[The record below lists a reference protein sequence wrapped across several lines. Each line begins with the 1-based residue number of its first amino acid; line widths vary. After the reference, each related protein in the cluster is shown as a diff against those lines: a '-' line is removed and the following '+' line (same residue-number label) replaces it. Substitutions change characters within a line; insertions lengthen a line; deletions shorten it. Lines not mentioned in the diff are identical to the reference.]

1 MNTEL
6 YIARRLIQKH
16 SHNFSRPIIRIS
28 IWSIVL
34 GLAVMLLSVSIVTGF
49 KKQIQDKVTGFAGH
63 IQINQYDSNSSF
75 ETAPIQYSD
84 SLKSG
89 LESIE
94 GVKHIQSVCTKAG
107 IMQGKEDRLGIILK
121 GLGPDFDS
129 SFFSKHILQ
138 GHFPDIYQ
146 SKVSNQ
152 VLISKKIAN
161 QLILGVG
168 DTVRLYFL
176 NSKQSGARGRRLFV
190 SGIYETNLE
199 EFDESF
205 VLADQRHVQGL
216 NNWKKDQVSGIEVFI
231 DNFDQMEAMTEL
243 IYKNLGFN
251 LTATN
256 AKEMYP
262 EVFDWLAL
270 QDINVII
277 ILALMLLISS
287 VSMISTLLVLILER
301 TTTIG
306 ILKAL
311 GAQNLSIRKI
321 FLYQAVYII
330 ARGLFWGNLLG
341 LGLAFIQKYFGILK
355 LDQANYYMSEVPINL
370 SFLPLVGVNLLALI
384 IIVLFLIIPSFV
396 ASKIDP
402 VKAIR
407 YE

>member
-1 MNTEL
+1 M
-6 YIARRLIQKH
+6 
-16 SHNFSRPIIRIS
+16 
-28 IWSIVL
+28 

-63 IQINQYDSNSSF
+63 IQISQYDSNSSF

-89 LESIE
+89 LENLE
-94 GVKHIQSVCTKAG
+94 GVKHVQSVCTKAG

-121 GLGPDFDS
+121 GLGSDFDS
-129 SFFSKHILQ
+129 SFFSKHILK

-152 VLISKKIAN
+152 VLISKKIAK
-161 QLILGVG
+161 QLVLKVG

-231 DNFDQMEAMTEL
+231 DDFDRMGAMTEL

-311 GAQNLSIRKI
+311 GTQNLSIRKI

-330 ARGLFWGNLLG
+330 ARGLLWGNLLG

-370 SFLPLVGVNLLALI
+370 NFWPLVGVNLLALI

>member
-1 MNTEL
+1 
-6 YIARRLIQKH
+6 
-16 SHNFSRPIIRIS
+16 
-28 IWSIVL
+28 L

-63 IQINQYDSNSSF
+63 IQISQYDSNSSF

-89 LESIE
+89 LENLE
-94 GVKHIQSVCTKAG
+94 GVKHVQSVCTKAG

-121 GLGPDFDS
+121 GLGSDFDS
-129 SFFSKHILQ
+129 SFFSKHILK

-152 VLISKKIAN
+152 VLISKKIAK
-161 QLILGVG
+161 QLVLKVG

-231 DNFDQMEAMTEL
+231 DDFDRMGAMTEL

-311 GAQNLSIRKI
+311 GTQNLSIRKI

-330 ARGLFWGNLLG
+330 ARGLLWGNLLG

-370 SFLPLVGVNLLALI
+370 NFWPLVGVNLLALI